1 MKLFANE
8 VIKPNFSVEQFVKH
22 YSNTNSVIAQENL
35 SDYFFKI
42 KDTFVNVFNKLSNA
56 TNDKIVLDN
65 VASKFETLH
74 KLKRVKYIDIK
85 DYITSKPENFRGK
98 YIDYTL
104 DLINS
109 SNIIVEN
116 TEATLN
122 NLKLAIASFINEYSD
137 SKASTLYGA
146 TYFKEANKLVEEN
159 KKEISKYFVDTNSS
173 SKTYIKDV
181 LKTQNDIE
189 TLYKNIEVLDTIL
202 NQTKINYIAKLTN
215 ECTDLIDSL
224 LEQNSKTNILANNNS
239 TKKDLIIAIHNS
251 AKEVEFLNYL
261 YSNAVIFYSTFGSL
275 ITDLNR
281 VIDTHH
287 QE

>member
-8 VIKPNFSVEQFVKH
+8 VIKPNFSTEQFVAH
-22 YSNTNSVIAQENL
+22 YLNTNSTIAQENL

-42 KDTFVNVFNKLSNA
+42 KDMFVNTYNSLSSA

-65 VASKFETLH
+65 TASKFETLH
-74 KLKRVKYIDIK
+74 KLKRVKYTDIK

-109 SNIIVEN
+109 SKIITEN

-122 NLKLAIASFINEYSD
+122 NLKLAIASFINEYAD
-137 SKASTLYGA
+137 NKASTLYGA
-146 TYFKEANKLVEEN
+146 VYFKEATKLVEEN
-159 KKEISKYFVDTNSS
+159 TKELSKYFVDTNSS

-181 LKTQNDIE
+181 LKSQNDIE
-189 TLYKNIEVLDTIL
+189 SLYKNIEVLDTIL

-215 ECTDLIDSL
+215 ECADLIDSL
-224 LEQNSKTNILANNNS
+224 MDQNSKTNILANNNS
-239 TKKDLIIAIHNS
+239 TKKDLINAIHAA

-275 ITDLNR
+275 VSDLNR
-281 VIDTHH
+281 VIDAHH